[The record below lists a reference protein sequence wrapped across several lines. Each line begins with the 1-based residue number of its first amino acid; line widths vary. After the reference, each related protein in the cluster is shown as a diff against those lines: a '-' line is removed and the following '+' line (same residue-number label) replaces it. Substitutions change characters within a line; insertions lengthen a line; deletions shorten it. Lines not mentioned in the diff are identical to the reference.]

1 MRRQPAKA
9 LLKFTNM
16 DAADIARESLKIAA
30 SICIYTN
37 DNIVV
42 EELA

>member
-1 MRRQPAKA
+1 MEHSSLSAV
-9 LLKFTNM
+9 
-16 DAADIARESLKIAA
+16 DIATISLKIAA

-37 DNIVV
+37 ENIIV